1 MVEITYEN
9 VAPILGLVLIAA
21 TVYGGARKFTEMQ
34 KDITNDQ
41 EKNQHD
47 ITILEDSVKRLQTQ
61 IDSIRHDVKEMHTI
75 VTRLEQK
82 VQDRLNSN
90 SK

>member
-9 VAPILGLVLIAA
+9 VAPVLGLLLIAA

-34 KDITNDQ
+34 RDITNDQ

-47 ITILEDSVKRLQTQ
+47 INILEDSIKRLQAQ
-61 IDSIRHDVKEMHTI
+61 VDSIRHDEKEMHTI
-75 VTRLEQK
+75 LTRLEQK
-82 VQDRLNSN
+82 IEDRF